1 MKSPFRKIIGID
13 PGKGG
18 GIALISAVSHNKE
31 EVKIFPC
38 PKDVDGMA
46 ALIDVCL
53 SNVSSYRV
61 KVFLEKVWAFPT
73 DGRAGSFT
81 FGCNYGQWQGIL
93 ASHELNPTL
102 VTPKEWQS
110 HFEIKKGLP
119 KNIRKKLLKQ
129 IAIDKCPEMKG
140 ITLKTADALLI
151 AIYGLEAHLSYKR
164 ELPWVQSRKMEKA
177 L

>member
-1 MKSPFRKIIGID
+1 MKSPFRKVIGID

-18 GIALISAVSHNKE
+18 GIAMITAISHEKD
-31 EVKIFPC
+31 EVKVFPC

-46 ALIDVCL
+46 TLIDICL
-53 SNVSSYRV
+53 SDVAPYRT

-73 DGRAGSFT
+73 DGRAGSFS

-93 ASHELNPTL
+93 AMCELKPEFI
-102 VTPKEWQS
+102 TPKTWQS

-119 KNIRKKLLKQ
+119 KNVRKKILKQ
-129 IAIDKCPEMKG
+129 MAIDRCPDMKG

-164 ELPWVQSRKMEKA
+164 ELPWYHHALKEKA